1 MNITK
6 FFGCLIVVW
15 DEVATDYN
23 KMAATPEDLL
33 VYNTQQRRP
42 C

>member
-15 DEVATDYN
+15 DEAATDYN
-23 KMAATPEDLL
+23 EMAATPERSADDI
-33 VYNTQQRRP
+33 
-42 C
+42 